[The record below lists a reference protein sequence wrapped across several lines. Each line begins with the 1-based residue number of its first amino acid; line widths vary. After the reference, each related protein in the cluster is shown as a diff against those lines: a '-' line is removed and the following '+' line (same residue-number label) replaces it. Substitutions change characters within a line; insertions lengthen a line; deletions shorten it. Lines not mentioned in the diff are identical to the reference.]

1 MWLVGG
7 SVSLGKGFEVSDAHA
22 RFRVSLSAYRSG
34 WKTLSYFSSTMPIL
48 PAAILP
54 AIMVMDS

>member
-34 WKTLSYFSSTMPIL
+34 WKTLSYFSSTMPIFMPPCSL
-48 PAAILP
+48 L
-54 AIMVMDS
+54 